1 MSSRSVRWSACAA
14 NKAKTLQV
22 GASAPLG
29 GGSLLA
35 SWIKTELSASKL
47 DRKTFTLGY
56 DYYLSKRTDVYA
68 MFMNDRITSQPT
80 GNSFGVG
87 IRHRF

>member
-1 MSSRSVRWSACAA
+1 ASW
-14 NKAKTLQV
+14 AKTEMTV
-22 GASAPLG
+22 SD
-29 GGSLLA
+29 
-35 SWIKTELSASKL
+35 L

-68 MFMNDRITSQPT
+68 MYMNDRITSQTT

-87 IRHRF
+87 VRHRF